1 MSERK
6 LEAIKKEIR
15 TLLFEISK
23 LKDESAE
30 LSLREGTEIP
40 QQQSDIE
47 VELGKK
53 EAEMR
58 SLEKIQ
64 RGLSLRLEKLP
75 ELRTKIREIEK
86 RAEELNERG
95 LKAVKTLEKHRQ
107 KVKEDINN
115 LREIVH
121 QFHQLRALANEIK
134 KEVDSEEA
142 PNISSKKD
150 FTPPTNAVYFAEN
163 RGIVTRW

>member
-6 LEAIKKEIR
+6 LVVIEEEIK
-15 TLLFEISK
+15 TLSLEISK
-23 LKDESAE
+23 LRDKSAE
-30 LSLREGTEIP
+30 LSIREGEKIP
-40 QQQSDIE
+40 QQQDDIE
-47 VELGKK
+47 IELRKK
-53 EAEMR
+53 ENHMR

-75 ELRTKIREIEK
+75 ELRAKIQEIEK
-86 RAEELNERG
+86 RAKELNDRG
-95 LKAVKTLEKHRQ
+95 LKALKTLEQHRQ
-107 KVKEDINN
+107 NVREDVDN
-115 LREIVH
+115 LREIGR
-121 QFHQLRALANEIK
+121 QFRQLQSLANEIRN
-134 KEVDSEEA
+134 EVDSEEA